1 MADTNVTG
9 TIVGGRYEIGELLG
23 TGGMASVYR
32 AVDRSLGREVAVKLF
47 SASGVDSASL
57 QRESSEIRLLASLN
71 HHALVTLFDA
81 NVDEGSRAFLVME
94 LVEGRTLGE
103 RIAVGPVA
111 EADAAHLLVDLAE
124 ALHVVHERG
133 IVHRDIKPANILLS
147 ASASPSREFR
157 AKLSDFGIAYLVD
170 STRLTTPG
178 TVVGTAAYISPEQAR
193 GTPPGPAGDVYS
205 LGLVVLEALTAVRAF
220 PGSMVES
227 ISARLVNDP
236 AIPAALGPDWVSLL
250 ERMTAREPARRP
262 SALEVAELA
271 RALERS
277 LHGRPAAAAPADAAT
292 APFAPT
298 GVAAAELAPDADLG
312 LAPDA
317 APGLATDAAPGL
329 ATDAALG
336 LAPTGADAT
345 AVAAGSDPTG
355 SAPTRAFPA
364 APPTAATESLAAR
377 PGTPP
382 RPPSGDSLH
391 TLVLPSG
398 LPAGAEAPFP
408 SSSHT
413 TSGAQRTAGRPVRAV
428 LIAGA
433 SLLAAA
439 IVIVVVVLLGGAGAD
454 TPAPEPAPTL
464 PANEGELGVHLEEL
478 LESVT
483 P

>member
-317 APGLATDAAPGL
+317 A
-329 ATDAALG
+329 LG

-364 APPTAATESLAAR
+364 ALPTAATESLAAR

-408 SSSHT
+408 NSSHT

-439 IVIVVVVLLGGAGAD
+439 IVIVVIVLLGGAGVD

>member
-317 APGLATDAAPGL
+317 A
-329 ATDAALG
+329 LG

-345 AVAAGSDPTG
+345 TVAAGSDPTG

-364 APPTAATESLAAR
+364 ALPTAATESLAAR

-408 SSSHT
+408 NSSHT

-439 IVIVVVVLLGGAGAD
+439 IVIVVIVLLGGAGVD

>member
-312 LAPDA
+312 LA
-317 APGLATDAAPGL
+317 
-329 ATDAALG
+329 TDAALG

-364 APPTAATESLAAR
+364 ALPTAATESLAAR

-408 SSSHT
+408 NSSHT
-413 TSGAQRTAGRPVRAV
+413 TSGAQRTARRPVRAV

>member
-317 APGLATDAAPGL
+317 A
-329 ATDAALG
+329 LG

-408 SSSHT
+408 NSSHT

-439 IVIVVVVLLGGAGAD
+439 IVIVVIVLLGGAGVD

>member
-262 SALEVAELA
+262 SSLEVAELA

-298 GVAAAELAPDADLG
+298 GVAAAELAPHAALG
-312 LAPDA
+312 LAP
-317 APGLATDAAPGL
+317 DAAPGL

-364 APPTAATESLAAR
+364 ALPTAATESLAAR

-408 SSSHT
+408 NSSHT
-413 TSGAQRTAGRPVRAV
+413 TSGAQRTARRPVRAV

-439 IVIVVVVLLGGAGAD
+439 IVIVVIVLLGGAGVD

>member
-250 ERMTAREPARRP
+250 ERMTAREPSRRT

-298 GVAAAELAPDADLG
+298 GVAAAELAPDAAPG
-312 LAPDA
+312 LATDA
-317 APGLATDAAPGL
+317 APGLAPDAAPGL

-345 AVAAGSDPTG
+345 TVAAGSDPTG

-408 SSSHT
+408 NSSHT
-413 TSGAQRTAGRPVRAV
+413 TSGAQRTARRPVRAV